1 MCNDFPVINISN
13 VGSTVIKSADG
24 LSSVTVEVIDSTK
37 DHVALLKTIFDF
49 AAIKKLLDRDDFTVV
64 YDTMYG
70 VNGPYAKAIFV
81 NELGQDPSV
90 CMNSTPKDDF
100 NGHHADPN
108 LTYAEELV
116 EMMGLDRKGE
126 KIDVK
131 GRKVPSFGA
140 AADGDGDRNMILGTQ
155 FFVTP
160 SDSLA
165 IIAAY
170 ADDAIPFFKEQGG
183 LKGVARSMPTC
194 KAIFIKYYQ

>member
-1 MCNDFPVINISN
+1 M
-13 VGSTVIKSADG
+13 
-24 LSSVTVEVIDSTK
+24 
-37 DHVALLKTIFDF
+37 
-49 AAIKKLLDRDDFTVV
+49 V
-64 YDTMYG
+64 YDTMFG

-81 NELGQDPSV
+81 DELGQDPSV
-90 CMNSTPKDDF
+90 CMNSTPMDDF

-116 EMMGLDRKGE
+116 QLMGLDRKGE
-126 KIDVK
+126 KIDV
-131 GRKVPSFGA
+131 GDRKVPSFGA
-140 AADGDGDRNMILGTQ
+140 AADGDGDRNMILGAQ

-194 KAIFIKYYQ
+194 KLFYH